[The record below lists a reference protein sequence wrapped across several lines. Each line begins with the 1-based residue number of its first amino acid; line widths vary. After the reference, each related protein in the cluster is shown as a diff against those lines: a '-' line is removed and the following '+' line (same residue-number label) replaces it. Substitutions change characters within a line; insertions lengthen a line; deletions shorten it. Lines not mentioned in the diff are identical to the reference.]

1 MSAIVSVAAVVVDCR
16 RSAPLA
22 AFYQAAF
29 GGEIF
34 RTDEDSAWLR
44 TGGLTVIFRGFTHQ
58 TPNLSDWL
66 GRRWL
71 MGQSGGDIKRH
82 AAVYSHHGGFN
93 DAAQAHVLK

>member
-58 TPNLSDWL
+58 TPYLHPPVTASVRF
-66 GRRWL
+66 GV
-71 MGQSGGDIKRH
+71 S
-82 AAVYSHHGGFN
+82 AVMNHL
-93 DAAQAHVLK
+93 VWE